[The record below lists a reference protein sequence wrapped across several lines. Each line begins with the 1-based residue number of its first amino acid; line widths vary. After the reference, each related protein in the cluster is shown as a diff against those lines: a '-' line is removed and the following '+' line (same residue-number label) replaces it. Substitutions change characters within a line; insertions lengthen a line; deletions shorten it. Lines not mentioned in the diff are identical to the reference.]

1 MEDKTGGPAGEPA
14 ASGGNFL
21 HWKERTTVI
30 LASRSAGS
38 FVAGDPSAATSW
50 NVEIYLQGG
59 RVLQARASGRDSRE
73 AVETALGRKEV
84 RPTEVQGIA
93 AVLST
98 NERTA

>member
-14 ASGGNFL
+14 ASGGKFL

-38 FVAGDPSAATSW
+38 FVAGGPSATSW

-73 AVETALGRKEV
+73 AVETALGSKEV

-93 AVLST
+93 AVLSR